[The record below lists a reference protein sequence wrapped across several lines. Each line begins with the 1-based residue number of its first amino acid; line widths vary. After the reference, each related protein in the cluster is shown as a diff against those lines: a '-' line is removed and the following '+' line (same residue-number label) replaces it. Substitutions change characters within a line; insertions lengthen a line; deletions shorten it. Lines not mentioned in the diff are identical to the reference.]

1 MGWSINVAGSKIG
14 VKRQL
19 QALAGEIDPAQLDAV
34 RNYLVPAINA
44 LPDDVGVFIK
54 ASGHLDERT
63 YQLIMKVQALQLAL
77 DTQAA
82 PTSQ

>member
-1 MGWSINVAGSKIG
+1 MGWSISVAGTKAG

-19 QALAGEIDPAQLDAV
+19 QAVADQIDPAQLDAV
-34 RNYLVPAINA
+34 RNYLIPAINA
-44 LPDDVGVFIK
+44 LPEDVGVFIK
-54 ASGHLDERT
+54 ASGHRDEQT
-63 YQLIMKVQALQLAL
+63 YQLVMKVQPLQLAL